1 MRPQTLKLITNRV
14 FRSYLWEATGRRLL
28 FKHEMSA
35 KARAGCQDSGHLQLN
50 SRSDMVKSTQEY
62 RGNEELGKIELRSG
76 KAKKSCD
83 RNFLELLRGA
93 RSFLE
98 TIAGALELSTFLA
111 GSSTPLS
118 TTYNVRSI
126 FFLSFFLIIHHSQPP
141 WIESF

>member
-1 MRPQTLKLITNRV
+1 
-14 FRSYLWEATGRRLL
+14 
-28 FKHEMSA
+28 
-35 KARAGCQDSGHLQLN
+35 
-50 SRSDMVKSTQEY
+50 MVKSTQKY

-76 KAKKSCD
+76 KAKKRCD

-111 GSSTPLS
+111 GSTTPLS

-126 FFLSFFLIIHHSQPP
+126 FFLSFFLIIHQSQPLGLSLSNAIDSLQGP
-141 WIESF
+141 ALMVSS